1 MVLAKTISRKNQ
13 LMSVATK
20 IGIQLNAKLGGEIW
34 GVTIPVCEPRHRRCL
49 PQRRLALISVENADD
64 HWYGFLSRFETQ
76 G

>member
-34 GVTIPVCEPRHRRCL
+34 GVTIPVCEPPRRCL
-49 PQRRLALISVENADD
+49 LQRDFALLSVEDTDD
-64 HWYGFLSRFETQ
+64 HWHGFLPRFETK